1 MVRSECSGRRTWR
14 AWLGTGDGSSMT
26 QLDVAEFASAS
37 SAKAWVEG
45 RLASTTACPGS
56 SVFGSI
62 DLGRYRGSTWELD
75 PAPGLDAE
83 LVDGRVA
90 WRRPG
95 R

>member
-1 MVRSECSGRRTWR
+1 MFGGERSGKRTWR

-37 SAKAWVEG
+37 SAKAWVER
-45 RLASTTACPGS
+45 RLVSTTSGPGT
-56 SVFGSI
+56 SVFGSV
-62 DLGRYRGSTWELD
+62 DLGRYVGASWELD
-75 PAPGLDAE
+75 PTPGLDAE

-95 R
+95 D